1 MLSLLKKKS
10 DAGAASATP
19 PWHPNFRNFQ
29 RLPDTK
35 VVRTAFFVNGLA
47 IVLAAVLALWFVY
60 QEYELR
66 ELRQQVGEWQ
76 AQIDRENPVSS
87 RAIAEF
93 KKFQAHTAKVAEV
106 EAFLTAR
113 PLISDLLIQL
123 GQTLPSN
130 IAIDGFDLRGNNL
143 RLIASVRGA
152 PEMASG
158 HASTY
163 LAQLRAN
170 KVLAQWFGEIALL
183 KIDRNP
189 QTGRLVVEYSLKPKE
204 VAAPAKKGKR

>member
-1 MLSLLKKKS
+1 MRSLLKRKS

-47 IVLAAVLALWFVY
+47 IVVASVLALWFAY

-66 ELRQQVGEWQ
+66 ELRQQVSEWQ
-76 AQIDRENPVSS
+76 TQIDRENPVSR

-93 KKFQAHTAKVAEV
+93 KKFQSQAAKVAEV
-106 EAFLTAR
+106 DAFLKAR

-130 IAIDGFDLRGNNL
+130 IAIDGFDLRGSNL

-163 LAQLRAN
+163 LTQLRAN
-170 KVLAQWFGEIALL
+170 PALAEWFDDIALL
-183 KIDRNP
+183 NINRNP
-189 QTGRLVVEYSLKPKE
+189 QTGRLVVEYSLKQTP
-204 VAAPAKKGKR
+204 ALTAKKGKR

>member
-1 MLSLLKKKS
+1 MLSRLKKKS
-10 DAGAASATP
+10 DASAASATP
-19 PWHPNFRNFQ
+19 AWHPNFRNFE

-47 IVLAAVLALWFVY
+47 IVAATVLALWFAY
-60 QEYELR
+60 QEYELH
-66 ELRQQVGEWQ
+66 ELGQQVDEWQ
-76 AQIDRENPVSS
+76 AQIDRENPVSV

-93 KKFQAHTAKVAEV
+93 KKFQAHAAKVAEV
-106 EAFLTAR
+106 EAFLKAR
-113 PLISDLLIQL
+113 PLISELLIQL
-123 GQTLPSN
+123 GQTLPGN
-130 IAIDGFDLRGNNL
+130 IAIDGFELRGNNL

-170 KVLAQWFGEIALL
+170 EALAKWFGEIALL
-183 KIDRNP
+183 NIERNP

-204 VAAPAKKGKR
+204 TAAANRGKR